1 MSRFESLVAE
11 GAAVPVE
18 GWDFSWFEGRATEE
32 RPPWGY
38 ARRMGERMARADAAL
53 DVETGGGEV
62 LATVVSPPALLVA
75 TEGWWPNAEV
85 ARARLRPLGA
95 HVVAVADA
103 PTLPFVDCSF
113 DLVVSRHPVV
123 VQWDEIARVLRPGG
137 TYLSQQIGPG
147 TNRELTTFL
156 MGPQPVNECRSA
168 AHARAG
174 ATAAGLEILDLR
186 ECASPCR
193 LLRRGRGGVL
203 PPQGAVDG
211 PRLHTREVRR
221 PAAAH
226 ARAHRNGGILRV
238 HGTAALRRGQ
248 APGVKNGMRRSVPEC
263 CRPTYGSTR

>member
-186 ECASPCR
+186 ECGLRVAFFDVGAVVYFLRKVQWTVPDFTPEKYAAQ
-193 LLRRGRGGVL
+193 LRRMHEHIETEESFVSTAR
-203 PPQGAVDG
+203 
-211 PRLHTREVRR
+211 RLFVEARR
-221 PAAAH
+221 PA
-226 ARAHRNGGILRV
+226 
-238 HGTAALRRGQ
+238 
-248 APGVKNGMRRSVPEC
+248 
-263 CRPTYGSTR
+263 